1 MTEKY
6 VAVRINEYLEGETVN
21 LINAVLMAV
30 SDDLGLREN
39 QIRLTQDIT
48 QDPLKL
54 EQHKFIMITYL
65 NNK

>member
-39 QIRLTQDIT
+39 QIRLTQD
-48 QDPLKL
+48 PLKL